1 MKHISILVFV
11 LSIINSISAID
22 LEKAFKLSYQYEEQG
37 NISQAIET
45 LTQIYDKESYEI
57 NLRLGW
63 LYYQQNLY
71 QKSSEYYQKCIELNS
86 MSIEAKFGIIQTFK
100 SMGYNDKSLKAY
112 QEILKIDNNNTEA
125 SYQIASLYYNR
136 KEFRNAL
143 KYLEKII
150 KLYPNNHRIVLLMA
164 WSQMQLSRFG
174 DAKLNFEK
182 VLILNPSDE
191 SAQEGLSIIP

>member
-1 MKHISILVFV
+1 MNKLFV
-11 LSIINSISAID
+11 HLSVALGKDNTSVYYAV
-22 LEKAFKLSYQYEEQG
+22 LEGGIVCNFDTESKKWVNVMQLP
-37 NISQAIET
+37 
-45 LTQIYDKESYEI
+45 DK
-57 NLRLGW
+57 
-63 LYYQQNLY
+63 
-71 QKSSEYYQKCIELNS
+71 
-86 MSIEAKFGIIQTFK
+86 KFF
-100 SMGYNDKSLKAY
+100 SV
-112 QEILKIDNNNTEA
+112 EVKIDNNNTEA

-164 WSQMQLSRFG
+164 WSQLQLSRFG